1 MPLVSDGG
9 DRGLREALRWL
20 LLPVPVEGEDA
31 AVDAA
36 REVLAGLG
44 VDIADAPLWLEVGL
58 EDWRESG
65 APGQGFAAVV
75 AAYIAAS
82 DDEPGRRL
90 AASYFDLHK
99 RLREQPRFDHD
110 TASALLS
117 HARLIDL
124 LAREEKLSAS
134 QVAKLVSARDTR
146 VPASWMQ
153 IQIILREAKL
163 TPTMSVE
170 DVVDVYEADEA
181 LEIELFGDSD
191 ERVCAEMVAA
201 TGRNLGFAGDLLGA
215 LETLLPRDHAP
226 VGPYLQMLHYQCI
239 IAEYYDH
246 ALSSIYEFTP
256 RGKAPKWLLDKY
268 PPALEVAKEN
278 PFLNNAK
285 GVDQLNYAWARR
297 RNEDQIHQAHAL
309 VSTIQGLDSMGYAAK
324 RELAA
329 WLRRLLVRRIRLA
342 REIQVPLPESL
353 GSDQAEA
360 LFNLVAAEETHTK
373 GIIEQ
378 RVVDA
383 VAVHRHPAPQWIARG
398 LLDSV
403 NATNI
408 SSLKCGDCDF
418 QDTSAR
424 RVVAYEAH
432 AGKLTEI
439 YLEGHLR
446 SLEAVLERRAQEWKE
461 NLGSAAS
468 WSLEVTFVA
477 HEMLPLQPIKRDIAG
492 VDVTVEAIHFEAF
505 LSGLNTSD
513 AGLIDA
519 LNAYVGDPLAE
530 PRTPNSVRQAFL
542 KLIEPAS

>member
-1 MPLVSDGG
+1 M
-9 DRGLREALRWL
+9 REALRWL

-58 EDWRESG
+58 EEWRESG
-65 APGQGFAAVV
+65 APGKGFAAVV

-110 TASALLS
+110 SASALLS

-153 IQIILREAKL
+153 IRIILREAKL
-163 TPTMSVE
+163 APTMSVKSVE
-170 DVVDVYEADEA
+170 DVYEADEA

-201 TGRNLGFAGDLLGA
+201 AARNLGFAGDLLGA
-215 LETLLPRDHAP
+215 LGTLLPRDHAP
-226 VGPYLQMLHYQCI
+226 FGPYLQMLHYQCI

-268 PPALEVAKEN
+268 PPALEVAKN

-297 RNEDQIHQAHAL
+297 RNDQPHQAHAL

-342 REIQVPLPESL
+342 REIQVPLPDSL
-353 GSDQAEA
+353 GADQAEA
-360 LFNLVAAEETHTK
+360 LLSLVATAETHTK

-383 VAVHRHPAPQWIARG
+383 VAFHRHPSPQWIARG

-446 SLEAVLERRAQEWKE
+446 SLEAVLERRTQEWKE

-477 HEMLPLQPIKRDIAG
+477 HEMLPLKPIRRDISG
-492 VDVTVEAIHFEAF
+492 VDVTVEAIHFEEF